1 MTTTGDSATRS
12 PAPSRTPD
20 ASRVKKLSR
29 AVLPPLGLGLALVG
43 FWYYVSYIVLEER
56 RRFLLRPIHQ
66 VIKVGF
72 LDADN
77 LTEELQALWSSTRI
91 ALIGLSIAISI
102 GFTLAITMSQTKIF
116 EKAIFPYM
124 VTLQAIPI
132 LAVVPLISF
141 WFGTGPTS
149 RIVVCVMISLFPI
162 IVNTLFGLHSAEQGA
177 HDLFTL
183 HHASRMT
190 RLRKLMFPAALPAI
204 FAGLRISAGLSVIGA
219 IVGDFF
225 FGKGDAGIG
234 QLLRRHASRLNGEEL
249 LACVI
254 LSSLLG
260 VVVFG
265 FFGWIQ
271 KRATGRWHDA
281 ISAEA

>member
-1 MTTTGDSATRS
+1 MTTTDDRATRS

-20 ASRVKKLSR
+20 ASRVEKLSR

-77 LTEELQALWSSTRI
+77 LTEELQALWSSPRI
-91 ALIGLSIAISI
+91 ALIGLSIAICI

-162 IVNTLFGLHSAEQGA
+162 IVNTLFGLQSVSPQMR
-177 HDLFTL
+177 DLFKITHSSRWTTL
-183 HHASRMT
+183 R
-190 RLRKLMFPAALPAI
+190 RLEFPAALPAI
-204 FAGLRISAGLSVIGA
+204 FTGLRISAGMAVVGA
-219 IVGDFF
+219 IVADFF
-225 FGKGDAGIG
+225 FRRGQSGIG
-234 QLLRRHASRLNGEEL
+234 LAIDTYRNLLDGEML
-249 LACVI
+249 YGAIILA
-254 LSSLLG
+254 SLLG
-260 VVVFG
+260 LAAFWLFGLLSRLVVG
-265 FFGWIQ
+265 KWYQ
-271 KRATGRWHDA
+271 PDRR
-281 ISAEA
+281 

>member
-1 MTTTGDSATRS
+1 MTTNDDQTTKAPDPTG
-12 PAPSRTPD
+12 APE
-20 ASRVKKLSR
+20 ASRAVRVTK

-43 FWYYVSYIVLEER
+43 FWYYVSYVVLEES

-66 VIKVGF
+66 VIEVGF

-77 LTEELQALWSSTRI
+77 RTEELQALWSSTRI

-102 GFTLAITMSQTKIF
+102 GFTLAIIMSQARVV

-141 WFGTGPTS
+141 WFGTGATS

-162 IVNTLFGLHSAEQGA
+162 IVNTLFGLQSAEQGA

-249 LACVI
+249 LASVI

-281 ISAEA
+281 ITAEA

>member
-1 MTTTGDSATRS
+1 MTTTDDRATRS

-20 ASRVKKLSR
+20 ASRVEKLSR

-102 GFTLAITMSQTKIF
+102 GFTLAITMSQTKII

-149 RIVVCVMISLFPI
+149 RIVVCVMISLRWVPF
-162 IVNTLFGLHSAEQGA
+162 
-177 HDLFTL
+177 
-183 HHASRMT
+183 RT
-190 RLRKLMFPAALPAI
+190 R
-204 FAGLRISAGLSVIGA
+204 
-219 IVGDFF
+219 
-225 FGKGDAGIG
+225 
-234 QLLRRHASRLNGEEL
+234 RR
-249 LACVI
+249 
-254 LSSLLG
+254 
-260 VVVFG
+260 
-265 FFGWIQ
+265 
-271 KRATGRWHDA
+271 
-281 ISAEA
+281 